1 MKELIIV
8 KLGNE
13 DRPAS
18 QEDIDNLA
26 KSLKKAIKKGKN
38 IVITHHAIEFER
50 VPLDNVNKVQI
61 VAASETVV

>member
-1 MKELIIV
+1 MKEFIIV

-18 QEDIDNLA
+18 QEDIDAMA

-61 VAASETVV
+61 VAGS

>member
-18 QEDIDNLA
+18 QEDIDTLA

-50 VPLDNVNKVQI
+50 VPLDNVNKIQV
-61 VAASETVV
+61 VATSDVV